1 MPESGELILILQKL
15 AVVILIGFLIG
26 MEREHARPEGEKIFA
41 GIRTFPL
48 ISILGFCAALISSFT
63 SPVVFVVLL
72 FSFTLLVI
80 AAYIYQSR
88 EGRYGG
94 TSEISIIIVFLLG
107 AMVFWNYIILSAI
120 LAVITNLF
128 LTLKLQFHKFAGKIN
143 REDLYATLKLAIV
156 TVIVFPLLPD
166 KAYGPFDVLN
176 PRMIWLIVVFVS
188 GISFTGY
195 ILVRI
200 IGADKGI
207 PVTGLLGGLVSST
220 AVTVSLARKSKNDS
234 SVSADLSAGILLAT
248 AVMYPRTFIIAAI
261 LAPSLVSEIWLPLLL
276 LTAITLFISLFVI
289 WKARHKNENNN
300 IEFKNPFELKS
311 ALLFGLLFG
320 IIIFAS
326 KAAQVYLGDAG
337 IYIASG
343 ISGITSVDAI
353 VVSLS
358 ELSIG
363 GLQPKIIAAAI
374 IIATI
379 SNNITK
385 GIITMVLG
393 SREIIKLI
401 SVGMGVIILV
411 SAFYLV
417 ILFS

>member
-1 MPESGELILILQKL
+1 
-15 AVVILIGFLIG
+15 
-26 MEREHARPEGEKIFA
+26 
-41 GIRTFPL
+41 
-48 ISILGFCAALISSFT
+48 
-63 SPVVFVVLL
+63 
-72 FSFTLLVI
+72 
-80 AAYIYQSR
+80 
-88 EGRYGG
+88 
-94 TSEISIIIVFLLG
+94 
-107 AMVFWNYIILSAI
+107 MVFWNYIILSAI